1 MKKIVLILLFLTS
14 SLCESQ
20 NRSIAREW
28 NEQVLH
34 AIRNDYARPTIHARN
49 LFHTSIAIYDIWAVF
64 NNKASTFLLGKT
76 VGNYRCN
83 FDGFYIGQSIDEDLK
98 TDVT

>member
-1 MKKIVLILLFLTS
+1 MKKIFLILLFLNS

-49 LFHTSIAIYDIWAVF
+49 
-64 NNKASTFLLGKT
+64 
-76 VGNYRCN
+76 
-83 FDGFYIGQSIDEDLK
+83 
-98 TDVT
+98 